1 MDVTEFFVRLLVSV
15 VNYFLILVVK
25 GSLPNAEAKKRNK
38 IYAAIVMTQSSCRI
52 NKFINMS
59 R

>member
-38 IYAAIVMTQSSCRI
+38 IYPTILMTQSSSD
-52 NKFINMS
+52 K
-59 R
+59 

>member
-1 MDVTEFFVRLLVSV
+1 MLVSV
-15 VNYFLILVVK
+15 VKYFLILVVK